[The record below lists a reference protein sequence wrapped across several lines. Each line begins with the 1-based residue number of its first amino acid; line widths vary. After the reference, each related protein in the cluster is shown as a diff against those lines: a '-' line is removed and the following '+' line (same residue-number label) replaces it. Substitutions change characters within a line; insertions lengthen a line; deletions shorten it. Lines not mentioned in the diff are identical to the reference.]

1 LQYQSLSKRFIPE
14 VLNFINLSLY
24 ILAPQEIKRD
34 LAISFPLPEYVR
46 NLELHITEAKKTS
59 PQPLSVSGFLT
70 DNLGRAE
77 VDADQARISLL
88 VGIVKVLEAYMQ
100 LYGSTAAFIEAF
112 EPSLALVQAIN
123 GSATKWNSAVKVC
136 DIIVI
141 ECIVLFVGRIT
152 YTFIFLDFAQP
163 HLRSS

>member
-1 LQYQSLSKRFIPE
+1 M
-14 VLNFINLSLY
+14 
-24 ILAPQEIKRD
+24 
-34 LAISFPLPEYVR
+34 
-46 NLELHITEAKKTS
+46 
-59 PQPLSVSGFLT
+59 T
-70 DNLGRAE
+70 DNLGRDE

-123 GSATKWNSAVKVC
+123 GSATKWNSAVRVC

-141 ECIVLFVGRIT
+141 G
-152 YTFIFLDFAQP
+152 
-163 HLRSS
+163 

>member
-1 LQYQSLSKRFIPE
+1 
-14 VLNFINLSLY
+14 
-24 ILAPQEIKRD
+24 
-34 LAISFPLPEYVR
+34 
-46 NLELHITEAKKTS
+46 
-59 PQPLSVSGFLT
+59 
-70 DNLGRAE
+70 
-77 VDADQARISLL
+77 
-88 VGIVKVLEAYMQ
+88 MQ

>member
-24 ILAPQEIKRD
+24 ILAPQEIKGD

-70 DNLGRAE
+70 DNLGRDE

-123 GSATKWNSAVKVC
+123 GSATKWNSAVRVC

-141 ECIVLFVGRIT
+141 G
-152 YTFIFLDFAQP
+152 
-163 HLRSS
+163 

>member
-1 LQYQSLSKRFIPE
+1 
-14 VLNFINLSLY
+14 
-24 ILAPQEIKRD
+24 
-34 LAISFPLPEYVR
+34 
-46 NLELHITEAKKTS
+46 
-59 PQPLSVSGFLT
+59 
-70 DNLGRAE
+70 
-77 VDADQARISLL
+77 
-88 VGIVKVLEAYMQ
+88 MQ

-123 GSATKWNSAVKVC
+123 SSATKWNSAVKVC

-141 ECIVLFVGRIT
+141 GCIVLFVDRVT